1 MSNAEPRRL
10 PPIPAP
16 PEPRDVRGR
25 TPKPTPY
32 EWRGWAADILV
43 RTPEPT
49 LKNRA
54 RIALRK
60 VALRWRR
67 WRLGRAQGAQRRH
80 QPRILRLARAK
91 HRAAALLFRAQGRL

>member
-1 MSNAEPRRL
+1 MSNANLLIRA
-10 PPIPAP
+10 PAS
-16 PEPRDVRGR
+16 
-25 TPKPTPY
+25 
-32 EWRGWAADILV
+32 
-43 RTPEPT
+43 T
-49 LKNRA
+49 LKTRA